1 MKAIITRF
9 IFLLLIFLFEFYS
22 ASLAQIIDYEM
33 LVSSRNTNSVKRF
46 DGQTGTYIDDFV
58 SVNSGGLSLPQDIK
72 TGPEGNL
79 LVSGRGNSS
88 VLMFDRVSG
97 DFIKS
102 FTKGYALDNP
112 TKISFGPDGDLYV
125 SQWGTA
131 QNKIARFN
139 GTTGDFIDEF
149 TPSLNLALG
158 HAWDSDGNLYVACY
172 GSKDVRKFDTGGNFS
187 GVFTEAGHLQGPTY
201 LWFDG
206 KGNLFVEDWILGSV
220 IQFNAS
226 TGVFI
231 KTFISGLT
239 NAEGYAFGPD
249 SNLYLCDW
257 TENKV
262 NRYSPDGTFID
273 VFSDQGN
280 MVAPNSILFRPVQT
294 TYVNY
299 VTGSIPDK
307 FFLEQ
312 NFPNPFNP
320 ETTITFNIPKQ
331 SNLNIAV
338 YDESG
343 QFVETLF
350 NGNKPAGLYTISW
363 NPRKETSIISS
374 GIYFLRMSDENYS
387 KTIKMVYLK

>member
-1 MKAIITRF
+1 MRLKFTHCVFPLI
-9 IFLLLIFLFEFYS
+9 IFLINSYS
-22 ASLAQIIDYEM
+22 SSFAQIIDYEM

-46 DGQTGTYIDDFV
+46 NGQNGEYIDDFV
-58 SVNSGGLSLPQDIK
+58 PANTAGLSLPQDIR
-72 TGPEGNL
+72 TGPEGNI
-79 LVSGRGNSS
+79 LVSGRGNTSI
-88 VLMFDRVSG
+88 LMFDKVSG
-97 DFIKS
+97 DFIQP
-102 FTKGYALDNP
+102 FTSGYTLDNP
-112 TKISFGPDGDLYV
+112 TKITFGPDGNLYV
-125 SQWGTA
+125 SQWGTMK
-131 QNKIARFN
+131 NKVVRFN
-139 GTTGDFIDEF
+139 GSTGEFIDEF

-172 GSKDVRKFDTGGNFS
+172 GSKDVRQFDTSGNFS

-294 TYVNY
+294 TSVNDE
-299 VTGSIPDK
+299 TGNIHGN
-307 FFLEQ
+307 FFLNQ
-312 NFPNPFNP
+312 NYPNPFNP
-320 ETTITFNIPKQ
+320 NTTIKFTLNEK
-331 SNLNIAV
+331 SNLNLVV
-338 YDESG
+338 YDQTG
-343 QFVETLF
+343 QAVETLF
-350 NGNKPAGLYTISW
+350 KGDRPTGSYTISW
-363 NPRKETSIISS
+363 NPQGEKSNLSS
-374 GIYFLRMSDENYS
+374 GIYFLRMSASNYS
-387 KTIKMVYLK
+387 QTIKMVYLK